1 MKFIKACP
9 ACGKM
14 LRFPIDRGVIKVSCQ
29 CGHTL
34 IINPDDR
41 ELYKD
46 GKFDLRN
53 NGTDS
58 RNKGLVYFFKSL
70 SSRIRKK
77 ISYRNFI
84 NSLLELKYKLQNLSL
99 MPDAERNR
107 LILTFVSIIAL
118 LIFLLYLIVR

>member
-1 MKFIKACP
+1 
-9 ACGKM
+9 M
-14 LRFPIDRGVIKVSCQ
+14 LRFPIDRGIIKVSCQ

-34 IINPDDR
+34 IINPDDTD
-41 ELYKD
+41 LYKE

-58 RNKGLVYFFKSL
+58 RNKGLASFIKSL
-70 SSRIRKK
+70 SNRIRKK
-77 ISYRNFI
+77 ISYRNLI

-118 LIFLLYLIVR
+118 LIFLLYLIIR

>member
-14 LRFPIDRGVIKVSCQ
+14 LRFPIDRGIIKVSCQ

-34 IINPDDR
+34 IVNPDDT

-53 NGTDS
+53 NGTDKRDEGFVS
-58 RNKGLVYFFKSL
+58 FFKSL
-70 SSRIRKK
+70 SNRIRKK
-77 ISYRNFI
+77 VNYRNLI
-84 NSLLELKYKLQNLSL
+84 NSLLDLKYKLQNLSL

-107 LILTFVSIIAL
+107 IILTFLSIIAL
-118 LIFLLYLIVR
+118 LIFLLYLIIR